1 MQRRGIKKINNE
13 QYIARERERERERDY
28 EQQRQNIQKLR
39 LGKEE
44 NRRTKTLSGVKTF
57 GEHYSI

>member
-13 QYIARERERERERDY
+13 QYIARERERERDY